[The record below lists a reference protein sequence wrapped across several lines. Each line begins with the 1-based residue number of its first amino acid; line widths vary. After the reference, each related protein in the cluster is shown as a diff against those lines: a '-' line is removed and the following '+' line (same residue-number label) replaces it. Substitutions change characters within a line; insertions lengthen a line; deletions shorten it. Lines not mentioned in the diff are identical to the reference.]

1 MRLFRVLVT
10 LVASIALWFLAPV
23 STAQADK
30 PSPTE
35 NHGQCVSSSP
45 QPSGPGGRSGV
56 AKNKNSCPA
65 PVPCVTTGNA
75 TFDSATNTVR
85 ATGTGPDT
93 AGSSVQCAT
102 SIPVSAG
109 DTISAD
115 YVFAPGTA
123 PCGGGVPRLYVVIDG
138 DVYNTF
144 DDNPNTCEATSTSL
158 VLPVGGTVT
167 EVGFVY
173 DRGDF
178 GSVTYSNPQIGGTAL
193 DI

>member
-1 MRLFRVLVT
+1 MKFFRVLVT

-56 AKNKNSCPA
+56 AKDKNSCPA
-65 PVPCVTTGNA
+65 PVPCRITGTA
-75 TFDSATNTVR
+75 SFDSATNTVT
-85 ATGTGPDT
+85 ATGTGPDS
-93 AGSSVQCAT
+93 AGSSVQCTT
-102 SIPVSAG
+102 SIPVTEG

-123 PCGGGVPRLYVVIDG
+123 TCGGGVPRLYVLIDG
-138 DVYNTF
+138 TYYNTF
-144 DDNPNTCEATSTSL
+144 DDNPNTCEAGTTEL
-158 VLPVGGTVT
+158 VLPVSGTVT

-173 DRGDF
+173 DRGDA
-178 GSVTYSNPQIGGTAL
+178 GTVTYSNATIGGTVL